1 MKAVNEASELYWKY
15 FNTHS
20 YMSRYAAKQ
29 CALLEVQGR
38 VEELNKIPG
47 TEGRVKELELVKEKI
62 VELYISRQ
70 SSESHHL
77 NKQADKATE
86 SE

>member
-1 MKAVNEASELYWKY
+1 MKEAKEAKDLYCKY

-29 CALLEVQGR
+29 CALLEVEGR

-47 TEGRVKELELVKEKI
+47 TETRIRELELVKEKI
-62 VELYISRQ
+62 VELYTSRHLP
-70 SSESHHL
+70 ESHFSSDRGKTG
-77 NKQADKATE
+77 N
-86 SE
+86 